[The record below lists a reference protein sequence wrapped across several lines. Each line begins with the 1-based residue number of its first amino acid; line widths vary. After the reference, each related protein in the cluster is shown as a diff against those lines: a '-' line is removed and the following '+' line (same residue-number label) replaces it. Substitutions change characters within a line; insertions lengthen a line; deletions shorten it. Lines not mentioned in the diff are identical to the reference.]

1 MNLIEELYER
11 IEELRS
17 KLYWREDI
25 EEIIREMLLHSTIS
39 IGECED
45 IFRFLNMPD
54 NRVEESKYE

>member
-11 IEELRS
+11 IDELHS

-25 EEIIREMLLHSTIS
+25 EEIIRDMLLHSSIS

-45 IFRFLNMPD
+45 IFRYLNMPD
-54 NRVEESKYE
+54 NRLESNYE